1 MKREKLEPF
10 DKFIRTR
17 STMRRLIELPVLTLF
32 LTATLSTISMAE
44 EESYWSWLF
53 TLESRKGVAPVT
65 DETYLE
71 VCGDCHFAYQPGLLP
86 KASWEML
93 LARDTVADHF
103 GTPVKLD
110 EAVRLEILEL
120 LRAYSADSSRYKRSK
135 KIMVSLSDGSV
146 PSRITDIPYIKKKHH
161 AVIEKVGAK
170 VGKFFSLNRCID
182 CHLMGSLSDDSV
194 PITITDI
201 ANFEKMHA
209 VVEIMPRKSDK
220 IFPLYR
226 CDDCHQKAREGIYDD
241 DTVFIPGYGY
251 YTD

>member
-1 MKREKLEPF
+1 
-10 DKFIRTR
+10 
-17 STMRRLIELPVLTLF
+17 MRRLIELPVLTLF

-53 TLESRKGVAPVT
+53 TMESRKGVAPVT
-65 DETYLE
+65 NETYLE
-71 VCGDCHFAYQPGLLP
+71 KCGACHFAYQPGLLP
-86 KASWEML
+86 KASWEMV

-103 GTPVKLD
+103 GTPVELD

-135 KIMVSLSDGSV
+135 KIMASLSDGSV
-146 PSRITDIPYIKKKHH
+146 PIRITDIPYIKEKHH
-161 AVIEKVGAK
+161 AVIEKVGAEI
-170 VGKFFSLNRCID
+170 GKFFSLNRCSD
-182 CHLMGSLSDDSV
+182 CHLIGSLSSDSV

-209 VVEIMPRKSDK
+209 VIEVMPRKSDK
-220 IFPLYR
+220 IFPLNR

>member
-1 MKREKLEPF
+1 MKREKLGSF
-10 DKFIRTR
+10 DKFIPTR

-135 KIMVSLSDGSV
+135 KIMASLSDGSV
-146 PSRITDIPYIKKKHH
+146 PVRITDIPYIKKKHH
-161 AVIEKVGAK
+161 AVIEKVGGEI
-170 VGKFFSLNRCID
+170 GKFFSLNRCID

-209 VVEIMPRKSDK
+209 VIEIMPRKSDK
-220 IFPLYR
+220 IFPLNR

>member
-1 MKREKLEPF
+1 
-10 DKFIRTR
+10 
-17 STMRRLIELPVLTLF
+17 MRRLIELPVLTLF

-65 DETYLE
+65 EETYLE
-71 VCGDCHFAYQPGLLP
+71 VCGDCHVAYQPGLLP

-110 EAVRLEILEL
+110 EEVRLEILES

-135 KIMVSLSDGSV
+135 KIMASLSDGSV